1 MLLDKRTH
9 DILSLWQEPLC
20 DKANCAPVP
29 RVSLSCSIRTSIEII
44 MEQILSSLRQLVS
57 SLDKINMDIN
67 KESQVYQAEQKK
79 YIDNAAE
86 VNMSKVLCES
96 LCAALVSKAIA
107 I

>member
-1 MLLDKRTH
+1 
-9 DILSLWQEPLC
+9 
-20 DKANCAPVP
+20 
-29 RVSLSCSIRTSIEII
+29 

-79 YIDNAAE
+79 YIGNAVE

>member
-1 MLLDKRTH
+1 
-9 DILSLWQEPLC
+9 
-20 DKANCAPVP
+20 
-29 RVSLSCSIRTSIEII
+29 

-67 KESQVYQAEQKK
+67 KEGQVYQAEQKK
-79 YIDNAAE
+79 YIGNAVE

>member
-1 MLLDKRTH
+1 
-9 DILSLWQEPLC
+9 
-20 DKANCAPVP
+20 
-29 RVSLSCSIRTSIEII
+29 
-44 MEQILSSLRQLVS
+44 
-57 SLDKINMDIN
+57 MDIN

>member
-1 MLLDKRTH
+1 
-9 DILSLWQEPLC
+9 
-20 DKANCAPVP
+20 
-29 RVSLSCSIRTSIEII
+29 